1 MSKIY
6 DRWEP
11 VRIGG
16 VSLWRCAHCCV
27 LPQTE
32 HLRPIEAG
40 AVGRQGMSVERTFP
54 PVSRPEDL
62 QAWVRPL
69 PYISALWLSC
79 KKMA

>member
-1 MSKIY
+1 MIASCSAMPLTKLLEKSVLISFNS
-6 DRWEP
+6 
-11 VRIGG
+11 GG
-16 VSLWRCAHCCV
+16 ELITCCV

-32 HLRPIEAG
+32 HSGPIETG

-69 PYISALWLSC
+69 PCLLTS
-79 KKMA
+79 

>member
-1 MSKIY
+1 MKFHS
-6 DRWEP
+6 
-11 VRIGG
+11 GG
-16 VSLWRCAHCCV
+16 ALMHSCV

-32 HLRPIEAG
+32 HSGPIETG

-69 PYISALWLSC
+69 PCILIL
-79 KKMA
+79 